1 MKHFINSS
9 IAISLF
15 LVIVT
20 SCSKGGGSAPPVV
33 IPDTTKPAITI
44 TNPAP
49 GQVFVAGASVPF
61 QATFTDNEALKN
73 YDVAISK
80 KVVGGFVLKVVP
92 TSVPFTYTKSSA
104 GLSGKSQNV
113 TLTDIL
119 IPANTATTIV
129 TTGVYSVKVNCTDSS
144 NNTNSTTVEININ

>member
-1 MKHFINSS
+1 MKQIIKST
-9 IAISLF
+9 IAFTLF
-15 LVIVT
+15 LVIVC

-33 IPDTTKPAITI
+33 IPDTTKPSITI
-44 TNPAP
+44 TNPTP
-49 GQVFVAGASVPF
+49 GQAFVAGASIPF
-61 QATFTDNEALKN
+61 QASFTDNEALKS
-73 YDVAISK
+73 YDVTITK

-92 TSVPFTYTKSSA
+92 TSVPFTYTKSST

-113 TLTDIL
+113 TLSDIL

-129 TTGVYSVKVNCTDSS
+129 ATGVYSVKVNCTDSS